1 MHYKFLLFS
10 TILLSG
16 CQGLHPLE
24 NTTDS
29 RSQSSNVSVVD
40 LTLET
45 MNQHCHI
52 DHQRHS
58 GTYIATG
65 LPLQR
70 LQQPVSDIT
79 ENIEPDLWD
88 ILGRSFSLPVPDNK
102 RIRHSRNWFVN
113 NPYHIRTVSRRAE
126 PFLYLMY
133 DKVQQRDM
141 PIEVALL
148 PFIESAFDQFAYS
161 PRAAA
166 GLWQITAPTGKTFG
180 LEYWKGYDGRRD
192 VLASTDAALD
202 LLEYLHEK
210 FNGNW
215 LHAIAA
221 YNTGGARVRNAIKK
235 NKSEGK
241 STDFWALE
249 LPKETRLYV
258 PKLLAMADIV
268 KNQDKYDLDF
278 ATIKAE
284 AVLSEV
290 IVNTRVQLNV
300 IASHADIS
308 SKALYALNPG
318 YTAGYTLAKRDNII
332 LLPKDKIE
340 AFYKNEGSLDYVKY
354 KFMIHKIQPGESLSE
369 LAQINNTTVS
379 HIKQVNK
386 LSDSIIIAGQQLLI
400 PLLYSE

>member
-1 MHYKFLLFS
+1 MHYNFLLFS

-16 CQGLHPLE
+16 CQSAHLLE
-24 NTTDS
+24 NATNS
-29 RSQSSNVSVVD
+29 NHQSNNSSVID
-40 LTLET
+40 LTPET
-45 MNQHCHI
+45 INQPSHI

-58 GTYIATG
+58 GTYIAAER
-65 LPLQR
+65 PQQR
-70 LQQPVSDIT
+70 LQQPIPDVS
-79 ENIEPDLWD
+79 EKIEPDLWD

-102 RIRHSRNWFVN
+102 RIRHSRHWFVN
-113 NPYHIRTVSRRAE
+113 NPYHIRTVTRRAE

-166 GLWQITAPTGKTFG
+166 GLWQITAPTGKAFG

-202 LLEYLHEK
+202 LLEYLHER

-235 NKSEGK
+235 NQSEGK

-258 PKLLAMADIV
+258 PKLLAMADII
-268 KNQDKYDLDF
+268 KHHNKYNLDF
-278 ATIKAE
+278 ATIKPAP
-284 AVLSEV
+284 VLSKV
-290 IVNTRVQLNV
+290 IVNTRVQLEV
-300 IASHADIS
+300 IASHANIS

-318 YTAGYTLAKRDNII
+318 YTAGYTLEKRDNLI

-340 AFYKNEGSLDYVKY
+340 AFYKNEGSHGYIKY
-354 KFMIHKIQPGESLSE
+354 KFTIHNIQPGESLSE

-400 PLLYSE
+400 PLFYPE

>member
-1 MHYKFLLFS
+1 MNYKFLLFS

-16 CQGLHPLE
+16 CQGAYLLE
-24 NTTDS
+24 ETTSNHDQSNDS
-29 RSQSSNVSVVD
+29 SIID
-40 LTLET
+40 LTSET
-45 MNQHCHI
+45 INQHCRI

-58 GTYIATG
+58 GTYVATG
-65 LPLQR
+65 QPQTNS
-70 LQQPVSDIT
+70 QQPISDIS
-79 ENIEPDLWD
+79 EKIEPDLWD
-88 ILGRSFSLPVPDNK
+88 ILARSFSLPVPDNK
-102 RIRHSRNWFVN
+102 RIRQSRHWFVN

-126 PFLYLMY
+126 PFLYLIY
-133 DKVQQRDM
+133 DEVQQRNM

-161 PRAAA
+161 PRSAA
-166 GLWQITAPTGKTFG
+166 GLWQITVPTGKTFG
-180 LEYWKGYDGRRD
+180 LEYRKGYDGGRD
-192 VLASTDAALD
+192 VLASTAAALD

-249 LPKETRLYV
+249 LPKETRWYV
-258 PKLLAMADIV
+258 PKLLAMADII
-268 KNQDKYDLDF
+268 KHHKKYDLDF
-278 ATIKAE
+278 ATIKPEPA
-284 AVLSEV
+284 LSEV

-300 IASHADIS
+300 LASHAEIS
-308 SKALYALNPG
+308 SKAVYALNPG
-318 YTAGYTLAKRDNII
+318 YTAGYTLAKRDNRI

-354 KFMIHKIQPGESLSE
+354 KFTIHNIQPGESLSE

-379 HIKQVNK
+379 HIKQINK

-400 PLLYSE
+400 PLFYTE